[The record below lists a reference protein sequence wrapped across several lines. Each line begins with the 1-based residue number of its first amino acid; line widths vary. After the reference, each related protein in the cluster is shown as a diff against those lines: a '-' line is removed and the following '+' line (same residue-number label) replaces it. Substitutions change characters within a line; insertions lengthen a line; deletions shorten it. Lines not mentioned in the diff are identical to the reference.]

1 MNCHSQDRTILNF
14 SDYESLYG
22 RRAMIKYVIEN
33 NLMPPWS
40 ASKKSGPFLN
50 DISLTF
56 KERQTLLAWLDGGLL
71 YRDKSLKLS
80 SRVSQGFIKNPDY
93 VIELKKPIEV
103 PATGFVPYKNL
114 IFDPDFKEDKWIKEI
129 EFVLKPKVIHH
140 IILTALDKKHWPK
153 EGISKKPFFWRRQF
167 RKELRKITSWEIGQP
182 YYKNLGEETGVKI
195 LKNQFFILE
204 LHYEPIGEKITD
216 FKTKIKLKFHSKSPK
231 YTYRSKRLFVD
242 RSQYKIPPYT
252 DNYLTVAKYKTNK
265 DLKITGLGSHM
276 HLRGKTSSIFIIDP
290 EGKRREV
297 LKLSPYRHNFQYEY
311 ILKKP
316 LSVSKGSIFI
326 CKNWFDNSKN
336 NPINP
341 DPSKYVKWGP
351 YLEDEMSSCYF
362 SYKIENK

>member
-140 IILTALDKKHWPK
+140 IILKVLDKKYLSKIKNPPK
-153 EGISKKPFFWRRQF
+153 GLNLRRATWIQVWVSGKPYYRNLGKETGRKISK
-167 RKELRKITSWEIGQP
+167 
-182 YYKNLGEETGVKI
+182 
-195 LKNQFFILE
+195 NQVFLAQ
-204 LHYEPIGEKITD
+204 LHYEPIGEKVTD
-216 FKTKIKLKFHSKSPK
+216 FETKIKLKFHPKKPK
-231 YTYRSKRLFVD
+231 YTWAGIQLNDWKIN
-242 RSQYKIPPYT
+242 IPPYA
-252 DNYLTVAKYKTNK
+252 DNYLSQSQYTTKK
-265 DLKITGLGSHM
+265 DLEITRLSSHM
-276 HLRGKTSSIFIIDP
+276 HLRGKASSLSIVNP
-290 EGKRREV
+290 EGKSQEI
-297 LKLSPYRHNFQYEY
+297 LKLSPYRYNFQYEY

-316 LSVSKGSIFI
+316 LFVRKGSKLI
-326 CKNWFDNSKN
+326 CKHWFDNSKN

-341 DPSKYVKWGP
+341 DPSKYVKWGS
-351 YLEDEMSSCYF
+351 YLEDEMSSCHF
-362 SYKIENK
+362 AYKIENK